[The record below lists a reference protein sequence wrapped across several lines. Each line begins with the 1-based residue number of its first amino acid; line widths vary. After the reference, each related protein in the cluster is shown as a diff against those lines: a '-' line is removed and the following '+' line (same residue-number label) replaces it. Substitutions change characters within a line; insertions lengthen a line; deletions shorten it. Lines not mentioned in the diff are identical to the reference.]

1 MVLLWP
7 VDNELDG
14 DFRDMLV
21 LFEIMVDELIMVSVA
36 VVVAGI
42 IDSLLEGDVIEPV
55 KFPVLEVRISELA
68 VVDFDTFCGNVEVRE
83 TEVITVGDTVLFR
96 SDTVLKVVLID
107 DVVLLIRDELLEID
121 DLTVLGR

>member
-1 MVLLWP
+1 
-7 VDNELDG
+7 
-14 DFRDMLV
+14 MLV
-21 LFEIMVDELIMVSVA
+21 LLEIMVDELIMVSVA

-83 TEVITVGDTVLFR
+83 TEVIPVGDTVLFR